1 MIHKD
6 RDTSLDNLNN
16 VTNTR
21 VNVTRAYHT
30 EMLDKCKDLT
40 RAYQMFSNDLDLKGP
55 TFRENTGA
63 LVI

>member
-1 MIHKD
+1 M
-6 RDTSLDNLNN
+6 
-16 VTNTR
+16 TNTR

-30 EMLDKCKDLT
+30 EMLDKCKYLT

-55 TFRENTGA
+55 TFRENTGV